1 MRNAI
6 INAEFHDF
14 RVDHDELYILRL
26 GLVKKTHD
34 DRVDADRFTGT
45 GRACNQKVRHPGNI
59 GYHRLACDIFSGCKG
74 QTGGMLLKFLRFQ
87 KLTQGHRAVGLVRH
101 LDTDSRFSG
110 NRCLNTD
117 IGRRQIQL
125 DVIRKIDNPA
135 DLHALIR
142 GQLIPGDRG
151 AAAYVGDTDAHAEVV
166 KRLLQLGCRLP
177 KLLIPSYCRIA
188 LGFA

>member
-6 INAEFHDF
+6 INAEFHHF
-14 RVDHDELYILRL
+14 RVDHDELHILRL
-26 GLVKKTHD
+26 GLVEKTHD

-45 GRACNQKVRHPGNI
+45 GRACNQKVRHLGNI

-142 GQLIPGDRG
+142 G
-151 AAAYVGDTDAHAEVV
+151 AAHTG
-166 KRLLQLGCRLP
+166 
-177 KLLIPSYCRIA
+177 
-188 LGFA
+188 

>member
-1 MRNAI
+1 MNSFVSRSS
-6 INAEFHDF
+6 
-14 RVDHDELYILRL
+14 RR
-26 GLVKKTHD
+26 
-34 DRVDADRFTGT
+34 GT
-45 GRACNQKVRHPGNI
+45 G
-59 GYHRLACDIFSGCKG
+59 
-74 QTGGMLLKFLRFQ
+74 LLVF
-87 KLTQGHRAVGLVRH
+87 VRH

-151 AAAYVGDTDAHAEVV
+151 AAAYVGDT
-166 KRLLQLGCRLP
+166 
-177 KLLIPSYCRIA
+177 
-188 LGFA
+188 

>member
-1 MRNAI
+1 
-6 INAEFHDF
+6 
-14 RVDHDELYILRL
+14 
-26 GLVKKTHD
+26 
-34 DRVDADRFTGT
+34 
-45 GRACNQKVRHPGNI
+45 
-59 GYHRLACDIFSGCKG
+59 
-74 QTGGMLLKFLRFQ
+74 MLLKFLRFQ